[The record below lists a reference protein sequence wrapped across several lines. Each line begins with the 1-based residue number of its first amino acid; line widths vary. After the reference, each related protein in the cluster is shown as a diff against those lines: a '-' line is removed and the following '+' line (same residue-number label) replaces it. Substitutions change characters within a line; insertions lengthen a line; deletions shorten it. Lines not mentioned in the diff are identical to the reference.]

1 MFVLR
6 YHLLLYKQVQ
16 ESAVGTATSCLSRKM
31 TKYGISKFGRQIV
44 IAEDFDEDL
53 PVLRVSFIF
62 ITLIVGAV
70 AFLHACKHFIQ
81 LYFIQRRYATVATP
95 SHLPTVAT
103 PPLLVSITYLVYLVN
118 IVIHSAHYAD
128 NIYRPVDYY
137 EPKWLYDQYLLST
150 MEITFF
156 INFPITIAGSLSIA
170 SLFCYEKGKLIIR
183 KVSCYYMIVFIVG
196 SLLTVLH
203 YRTEPPSTYSAVVN
217 FTIAGEGVVAMTLA
231 AIIAYLFRIAN
242 GSASEIAGKE
252 HFQGNDI
259 EEELLLDSEQQNRT
273 GRVSRRSPHRK
284 R

>member
-1 MFVLR
+1 
-6 YHLLLYKQVQ
+6 
-16 ESAVGTATSCLSRKM
+16 M
-31 TKYGISKFGRQIV
+31 TKYGISTFGRQIV

-62 ITLIVGAV
+62 ITLIVGSV

-81 LYFIQRRYATVATP
+81 LYFAQRRYATVATP
-95 SHLPTVAT
+95 SHLSTVAT
-103 PPLLVSITYLVYLVN
+103 PPLLVCITYLVYLVN

-137 EPKWLYDQYLLST
+137 EPKWLYDRYLLST

-170 SLFCYEKGKLIIR
+170 RLFWYEKGKLIIR
-183 KVSCYYMIVFIVG
+183 KASCYYMIVFIVG

-242 GSASEIAGKE
+242 SSASESADKE

-259 EEELLLDSEQQNRT
+259 EEELLLDHEQQDRT